1 MDTFV
6 VNIHLRIIT
15 VSDSDDGKILVFLD
29 DNGDIPKI
37 QLSSSSSIDY
47 QIEDRL
53 RNLFYENDL
62 YTILSTKQISSISNG
77 DQNLDIF
84 YNFLSTSTASKTGSF
99 VYFNKYS
106 IELHRLA
113 NNHGI

>member
-6 VNIHLRIIT
+6 INIYFRIIT

-29 DNGDIPKI
+29 DNSDIPKI
-37 QLSSSSSIDY
+37 QLSSYSNIDY
-47 QIEDRL
+47 QIEDKL
-53 RNLFYENDL
+53 KNLFYENDL
-62 YTILSTKQISSISNG
+62 YTILSTKQISSINN
-77 DQNLDIF
+77 DDKNLDIY